1 MRVCCVSAVVDI
13 FADSVDIHP
22 VSLTDHSADTRSVAT
37 GHINTYDS
45 STRKK
50 NMVSELVFFFCLY
63 INTYKKKTIVCST
76 LAI

>member
-37 GHINTYDS
+37 GHINTYGS

-50 NMVSELVFFFCLY
+50 KYGFRTGFLFLFIY
-63 INTYKKKTIVCST
+63 
-76 LAI
+76 